1 MRWWHVRVW
10 LNLAKAFAC
19 TFSPMCWRIS
29 TYCRQNSKLVSKTI
43 ILRNKPTYFAQTPL
57 LDSSCA
63 VVYQP
68 RSAHGTANDTIHQP
82 TVWKRW
88 CLGTGPSGWSWWDTW
103 RTGWSWWDTIRM
115 KLMGSSGRS
124 WRTWLLGDRTVHERI
139 RNTYP
144 MMRYPWVLVRSII
157 AHFCG
162 PECWAYKTMKKST

>member
-1 MRWWHVRVW
+1 MRWRHVRVW

-29 TYCRQNSKLVSKTI
+29 TYCKRNSKLVSKTI
-43 ILRNKPTYFAQTPL
+43 ILKDKPTYFAQTPL

-103 RTGWSWWDTIRM
+103 NHQGDHGERDCLETERFMSGWETQDHLSARKHKNPQRRRMQFPAPCRTRTSWS
-115 KLMGSSGRS
+115 G
-124 WRTWLLGDRTVHERI
+124 
-139 RNTYP
+139 
-144 MMRYPWVLVRSII
+144 
-157 AHFCG
+157 
-162 PECWAYKTMKKST
+162 